1 MRLLGLFPLT
11 NLLVFLANVCSW
23 CYCSSF
29 PSCLLTKLIPF
40 ISTSASCGEINTVI
54 LTLQQILS
62 EDFPQVVFL
71 TCILF

>member
-23 CYCSSF
+23 CYRSSF

-40 ISTSASCGEINTVI
+40 ISTSASCGEINTVV
-54 LTLQQILS
+54 LTLQADI
-62 EDFPQVVFL
+62 ERGFPMR
-71 TCILF
+71 IHKLFS